1 MTRPTRALLK
11 WSNLRHNYRVARERT
26 KHEAYAVIKAD
37 GYGHGMLACAN
48 ALSGEADGFAVACV
62 DEALLLRREG
72 IRQPILVLEGA
83 YDPQEWEQAAKHHL
97 QLVIHHSQQLRDRAQ
112 ANLDDE
118 VAVWL
123 KVNSGMNRLGVRME
137 DAPDMIA
144 RIRNDSGLILRH
156 VMSHF
161 ATSDEADTSFY
172 EEQKALM
179 LNHPWPVPLSLSNS
193 ASILRANTKT
203 GIESEHVLRPGIML
217 YGSSPLE
224 EFSAEDVN
232 LRPVMTLQSALI
244 STHTVPVGETIGYG
258 RRSKTKRDTRVG
270 VVAIGYGD
278 GYPRHAPV
286 GTPVNVAG
294 QRCELIGR
302 VSMDMITVDITDVP
316 EAQIGSPV
324 ELWGELVDI
333 DDVARYCNTIS
344 YELYCRLT
352 PRVPRINV
360 Q

>member
-48 ALSGEADGFAVACV
+48 ALSAEADGFAVACV

-83 YDPQEWEQAAKHHL
+83 YDSQEWQLAAKYHL
-97 QLVIHHSQQLRDRAQ
+97 QLVVHHSQQLRDRAKVE
-112 ANLDDE
+112 LEEE

-156 VMSHF
+156 IMSHF
-161 ATSDEADTSFY
+161 ATSDEADLSFY
-172 EEQKALM
+172 EEQKSLM
-179 LNHPWPVPLSLSNS
+179 LNHAWPVPLSLSNS
-193 ASILRANTKT
+193 ASILRG
-203 GIESEHVLRPGIML
+203 GIDSEHVLRPGIML

-244 STHTVPVGETIGYG
+244 STYHVPAGETIGYG
-258 RRSKTKRDTRVG
+258 RRGKADRDLRVG
-270 VVAIGYGD
+270 VVAVGYGD
-278 GYPRHAPV
+278 GYPRHAPE

-302 VSMDMITVDITDVP
+302 VSMDMITVNITDVP

-352 PRVPRINV
+352 PRVPRINL